1 MAQLA
6 SPPLRVSID
15 PTHGIADT
23 GATSIFVQEGIEVPN
38 IQVAINPLTVNLPD
52 GRQVRSTHTCD
63 VIVPGLPKPLTG
75 HVIPDLAMASL
86 FGIRPLC
93 NAGCVVIF
101 HKDRVEVHYKGNVI
115 LIGPRNMS
123 TDLWTLPI
131 APKKASTLLSSVIT
145 PHDAMLPA
153 IAAFTHSVRTRL
165 NAIRFTHQAL
175 GNPKISTLLKAVR
188 RGFLKGCPNLSET
201 LILKYLNPSP
211 ATAKGHMKRPRQGIR
226 STTPRPN
233 RTNATGIPM
242 INDAPIVPTAI
253 ELPTTASN
261 ATDDDDEDSDEW
273 DFPAHLPPSPANLI
287 VDDDSNPSIA
297 NVFAYGAFADKHS
310 GVVYHNLTGS
320 FPFMSLDGSVCFFVR
335 YHYESNSILAEP
347 IKGLDDKTIFEAYKK
362 FHILLTDKGYSVK
375 LNVMDNQATRYIKKF
390 LTENECKLQ
399 LVEPHNHRVNAA
411 ERAIQTWKDAFIAAL
426 ATTDRDFPIQLWD
439 RLTPQVMNTL
449 NMLRASRIN
458 PSISAYEAL
467 HGPYD
472 WNRYPLA
479 PLGCKAVIYEDG
491 DIRGSWASRGV
502 DGWYLGPSVD
512 HYRCDV
518 YYVPETRAYRVSGT
532 LTPHQ
537 HLRALT
543 DELASEGNKAGTTTK
558 GRRLL
563 TLLQSHI
570 GDILTP
576 PPVLPPTLPTL
587 SEEQRVIVDQQRVID
602 ASPISTI
609 PRITNAPAIMN
620 SHNPTAK
627 RNIKTTPLV
636 HRRKTRNNTPGGVP
650 LITRA
655 PLPPIVEDVPASD
668 DTIAPPSK
676 GISSRTRSRIP
687 MARSRLVTRHAINFF
702 ALTAAFSTPTGPR
715 SMMSPPHSP
724 QANTIPHQHTQAQ
737 LNLEHY
743 ANPMVH
749 PVTGKTI
756 SSYRKLMNDP
766 VTAETW
772 QTAFGKDFGGMAQ
785 GDNKTGQ
792 RGTNAMFVMNHS
804 EIKKAYSEKKFFTFA
819 NPVVDYRPQ
828 KDDPNRIR
836 ITAMGN
842 LITYDGELSVRTAD
856 INTAKIHWNSV
867 VSTPNAKYMC
877 LDIKNFYL
885 TAALEYYEYMKMPL
899 SLFPT
904 WTVDQ
909 YNLNTHAKDG
919 WVHLEMRR
927 AVWGLPQA
935 GILANKRLRRKLAP
949 FGYSECIE
957 TPGLWVHETRPI
969 SFTLVVD
976 DFGVKYVNQEDVDHL
991 IASVKHTYT
1000 LTEDWSGDLYCG
1012 IKLNWDYV
1020 RRTVDIS
1027 MPGYIQKKLQE
1038 YEHVMPKKPQHC
1050 PYSPEPKQFGS
1061 EAQRPLPG
1069 DSTPFLD
1076 DMRNCDELPTISPSE
1091 SSL

>member
-1 MAQLA
+1 
-6 SPPLRVSID
+6 
-15 PTHGIADT
+15 
-23 GATSIFVQEGIEVPN
+23 
-38 IQVAINPLTVNLPD
+38 
-52 GRQVRSTHTCD
+52 
-63 VIVPGLPKPLTG
+63 
-75 HVIPDLAMASL
+75 
-86 FGIRPLC
+86 
-93 NAGCVVIF
+93 
-101 HKDRVEVHYKGNVI
+101 
-115 LIGPRNMS
+115 
-123 TDLWTLPI
+123 
-131 APKKASTLLSSVIT
+131 
-145 PHDAMLPA
+145 
-153 IAAFTHSVRTRL
+153 
-165 NAIRFTHQAL
+165 
-175 GNPKISTLLKAVR
+175 
-188 RGFLKGCPNLSET
+188 
-201 LILKYLNPSP
+201 
-211 ATAKGHMKRPRQGIR
+211 MKRPRQGIR
-226 STTPRPN
+226 STTPRIH
-233 RTNATGIPM
+233 RLNASGVPTIHDSSHDTTDVILPDSESNEG
-242 INDAPIVPTAI
+242 IND
-253 ELPTTASN
+253 
-261 ATDDDDEDSDEW
+261 DDNSDEW
-273 DFPAHLPPSPANLI
+273 SFPIQVPPAPANLI
-287 VDDDSNPSIA
+287 VDDESTQSIA

-310 GVVYHNLTGS
+310 GVVYHDLTGS
-320 FPFMSLDGSVCFFVR
+320 FPFMSLDGSVCFFVL

-411 ERAIQTWKDAFIAAL
+411 ERAIQTWKDAFISAL

-502 DGWYLGPSVD
+502 DGWYLGPSMD

-518 YYVPETRAYRVSGT
+518 YYVPETRAYRVSGST
-532 LTPHQ
+532 ELFPQHCQLPVLTPHQ

-543 DELASEGNKAGTTTK
+543 DELKAEGTKAGTTTK

-563 TLLQSHI
+563 TLLQSHVA
-570 GDILTP
+570 DILTP
-576 PPVLPPTLPTL
+576 PPVIPPTLPIL
-587 SEEQRVIVDQQRVID
+587 SKEQRVAATQQRVID
-602 ASPISTI
+602 STPIITI
-609 PRITNAPAIMN
+609 PRITDAPAIMT
-620 SHNPTAK
+620 SRNPTAK
-627 RNIKTTPLV
+627 RHIKTTPLV
-636 HRRKTRNNTPGGVP
+636 HRRQTRGNTPGGVP

-655 PLPPIVEDVPASD
+655 PLPRIVD
-668 DTIAPPSK
+668 DTPEPKRPTVHGSK
-676 GISSRTRSRIP
+676 GIATRTRSRVP
-687 MARSRLVTRHAINFF
+687 VARSRLVSRHALNFF
-702 ALTAAFSTPTGPR
+702 ALTAAFSAPPEPR
-715 SMMSPPHSP
+715 TAASPPHL
-724 QANTIPHQHTQAQ
+724 ARPHTTGHPHPQAQ

-792 RGTNAMFVMNHS
+792 KGTNAMFVMTHA
-804 EIKKAYSEKKFFTFA
+804 EITRAYEEKKFFTFA

-856 INTAKIHWNSV
+856 INTAKLHWNSV
-867 VSTPNAKYMC
+867 VSTPNARYMC

-899 SLFPT
+899 TLFPK
-904 WTVDQ
+904 WIVEQ
-909 YNLNTHAKDG
+909 YDLRTHAKDG

-949 FGYSECIE
+949 FGYSECTE
-957 TPGLWVHETRPI
+957 TPGLWIHETRPI

-976 DFGVKYVNQEDVDHL
+976 DFGVKYVNQADVDHL

-1012 IKLNWDYV
+1012 IKLDWDYV

-1027 MPGYIQKKLQE
+1027 MPGYITKKLQE

-1069 DSTPFLD
+1069 DSTPLLD
-1076 DMRNCDELPTISPSE
+1076 DKKNIACNRLWGVFCIMHEPSI
-1091 SSL
+1091 